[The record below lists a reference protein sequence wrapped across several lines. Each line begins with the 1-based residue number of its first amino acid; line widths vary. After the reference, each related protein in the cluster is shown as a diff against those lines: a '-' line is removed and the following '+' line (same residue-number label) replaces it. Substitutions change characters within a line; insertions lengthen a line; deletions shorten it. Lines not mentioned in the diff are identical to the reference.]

1 MAILNKEMKPGVK
14 CYVEGFVEAGGDRF
28 YIRSKGIV
36 TETPDVL
43 DEAVDVLVEK
53 GHHGKHELVT
63 AKIENC
69 YWISQKTRLSVKV
82 PGDIDSKKD
91 QKSTLKRP

>member
-28 YIRSKGIV
+28 YVRSKGIV
-36 TETPDVL
+36 VETPDVL
-43 DEAVDVLVEK
+43 DSAVDVLVEK

-69 YWISQKTRLSVKV
+69 YWISQKTRLSVKF
-82 PGDIDSKKD
+82 PEADRGEKA
-91 QKSTLKRP
+91 